1 LERREK
7 LLQKA
12 QESPGSVR
20 WNELLTLMRTWGFNE
35 RKTKEGVCFPHPLLA
50 QRCVMPM
57 VPKPHSDKVKEPY
70 VRKCI
75 DAIEMIKELQEG
87 ER

>member
-1 LERREK
+1 
-7 LLQKA
+7 
-12 QESPGSVR
+12 
-20 WNELLTLMRTWGFNE
+20 
-35 RKTKEGVCFPHPLLA
+35 
-50 QRCVMPM
+50 M